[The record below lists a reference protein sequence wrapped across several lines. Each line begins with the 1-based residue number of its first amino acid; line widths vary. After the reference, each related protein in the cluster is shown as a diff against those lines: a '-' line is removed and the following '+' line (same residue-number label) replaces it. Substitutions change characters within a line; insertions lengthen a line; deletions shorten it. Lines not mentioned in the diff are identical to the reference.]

1 MVKYPLAFKA
11 TAESTSGVQS
21 IWRASVGL
29 DQEPLTCA
37 IPPEFEGPGGGY
49 SPEDFFVLAAAN
61 CFVATFR
68 VIAERSKLE
77 FSQIMVKADLT
88 VDRDPAGRPWMSAVV
103 LNIELKGAADRE
115 RALRLLQKTSESCI
129 VLHSIRSEKRFE
141 FSVH

>member
-1 MVKYPLAFKA
+1 MVTYPLHFRARAFGPSGIS
-11 TAESTSGVQS
+11 STWSTQVEA
-21 IWRASVGL
+21 IPT
-29 DQEPLTCA
+29 PLGCA

-49 SPEDFFVLAAAN
+49 SPEDFFLLAAMN

-77 FSQIMVKADLT
+77 YARIDVSAELQ
-88 VDRDPAGRPWMSAVV
+88 VDRDSAGRPWMSALRFQVS
-103 LNIELKGAADRE
+103 LEGASDRE

-129 VLHSIRSEKRFE
+129 VLHSVRSERQFE